1 MPSRS
6 MPADLSRHRAALPC
20 PAPAALPGALPLFAT
35 AAAGP
40 LGARDHLGWAEAAR
54 QRLCLLSEDMQNRRI
69 LDAVFKAQGAEV
81 HPNVVSNSFLG
92 VLSQLRAGAWSSI
105 VPHTFA
111 HLFGAQPISRLI
123 PLIDPVHTQSVG
135 LVTTNRDPPPP
146 MARAL
151 ESAARRLDLRSRL
164 EPMIEFA

>member
-1 MPSRS
+1 
-6 MPADLSRHRAALPC
+6 
-20 PAPAALPGALPLFAT
+20 
-35 AAAGP
+35 
-40 LGARDHLGWAEAAR
+40 
-54 QRLCLLSEDMQNRRI
+54 MQNRRI